1 MMHKEEKT
9 TDKIQAFDSI
19 YTTNHIQMYKLL
31 LPYFQPQ
38 MQKKLAIY
46 IKLSELQ
53 YTLSYFHTHPYAC
66 QPKQPVPDT
75 ECLCKELFPYCT
87 PDEKNKL
94 DKLIQYSS
102 TMKNAKEMMETMEM
116 MKEMCPDGMPFGK
129 GSDDMPDI
137 AQILSMLNNQ

>member
-1 MMHKEEKT
+1 MQKEEKKT
-9 TDKIQAFDSI
+9 TDKIQVFDSI

-75 ECLCKELFPYCT
+75 ECLCKELLPYCT
-87 PDEKNKL
+87 PDE
-94 DKLIQYSS
+94 
-102 TMKNAKEMMETMEM
+102 NAKEMMETMEM
-116 MKEMCPDGMPFGK
+116 IKEMCPDGMPFGN